1 MLENNFR
8 KLEMPAEDLDLDV
21 VRVVHKEI
29 CQKVKVT
36 PEESKIVFDS
46 IKEDGARE
54 KLEKL
59 RKYYKFINYDYL
71 ENKNDQISLN
81 N

>member
-8 KLEMPAEDLDLDV
+8 KLEMPDEDLDLAV
-21 VRVVHKEI
+21 VKVVHKKI
-29 CQKVKVT
+29 CQKAKVT

-54 KLEKL
+54 KLKKL
-59 RKYYKFINYDYL
+59 REYYKFINYDGFD
-71 ENKNDQISLN
+71 NKNDQITLKN
-81 N
+81 